1 MPRTPQ
7 QIGASNRRNGKHAQ
21 LDAAAWLRDHGYP
34 HAAYEVRN
42 GSSDIIGTWDVAVE
56 VTLTTWDKIWIK
68 LDQAER
74 DAKRRGLDIWCVWK
88 KRRGKADP
96 GEGAIVMPAKV
107 FWPLMA
113 DLEAY
118 QRAEA
123 NYHLD
128 WEKAF
133 AAGFKAAKEGDTRDT
148 A

>member
-1 MPRTPQ
+1 MARTPQ
-7 QIGASNRRNGKHAQ
+7 QIGASNRRSGKNLQ
-21 LDAAAWLRDHGYP
+21 LDCAAWLREHGFR
-34 HAAYEVRN
+34 HASYEIRN
-42 GSSDIIGTWDVAVE
+42 GSSDILGTWDVAVE

-74 DAKRRGLDIWCVWK
+74 DARARGLEIWCVWK
-88 KRRGKADP
+88 KRRGRSDP

-118 QRAEA
+118 QSAEA
-123 NYHLD
+123 DFHLN

-133 AAGFKAAKEGDTRDT
+133 AAGFRAAKEEVPSAT